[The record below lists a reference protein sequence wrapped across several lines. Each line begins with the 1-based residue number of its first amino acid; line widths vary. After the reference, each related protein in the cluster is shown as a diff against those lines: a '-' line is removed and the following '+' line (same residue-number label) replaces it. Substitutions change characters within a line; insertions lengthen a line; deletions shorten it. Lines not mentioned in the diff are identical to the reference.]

1 MSSTPVEITR
11 LLLRSALGLI
21 FLFDGLQKVLPGTAA
36 TVVYFSHLG
45 IPAPEILGPF
55 ISYLELVGSIL
66 LIAGLATRFVSALFV
81 CEMLVAVV
89 VARLPIA
96 ADAGSV
102 ADGVVAVRLEALM
115 AVAAACLVLLGGGRW
130 SVGSSVR
137 SWFHPRRRRE
147 RVD

>member
-1 MSSTPVEITR
+1 VSSTPVEITR

-36 TVVYFSHLG
+36 TVAYFSHLG

-55 ISYLELVGSIL
+55 ICYLELLGSIL
-66 LIAGLATRFVSALFV
+66 LIAGLMTRFVSALFV
-81 CEMLVAVV
+81 CEMVVAVV

-102 ADGVVAVRLEALM
+102 ADGVVAVRLEALI

-130 SVGSSVR
+130 SLDSAVR
-137 SWFHPRRRRE
+137 NRLRSGRRE
-147 RVD
+147 G

>member
-1 MSSTPVEITR
+1 VSSPTVESTR
-11 LLLRSALGLI
+11 LLLRFALGLI

-36 TVVYFSHLG
+36 TVAYFAHLV

-55 ISYLELVGSIL
+55 ISYLELLGSIL
-66 LIAGLATRFVSALFV
+66 LIAGLMTRFVSALFV
-81 CEMLVAVV
+81 CEMVVAVV

-102 ADGVVAVRLEALM
+102 ADGVVAVRLEALI

-130 SVGSSVR
+130 SLDSAIRGRLR
-137 SWFHPRRRRE
+137 SGRGG
-147 RVD
+147 